1 MCAPAKKRNRW
12 SPRHRVRTLT
22 REEGGAVLVETIIV
36 VPVMIVFLVGILEF
50 GMLLFAK
57 LQVETGLR
65 DAARYLAR
73 CQPGFGCSQTTARN
87 IAVYG
92 NVAGSGNV
100 RVEGW
105 GTGDITISSAAGLG
119 LPVRVS
125 TDFDYPGSP
134 LIGFIGLASI
144 NVTAFHEDRYIGF

>member
-1 MCAPAKKRNRW
+1 MGA
-12 SPRHRVRTLT
+12 RVFKVRIAAWRRARAL
-22 REEGGAVLVETIIV
+22 RRQESGAAMLETIIT

-65 DAARYLAR
+65 DAARYMAR
-73 CQPGFGCSQTTARN
+73 CQPGFGCSQAIARN
-87 IAVYG
+87 IAVFG
-92 NVAGSGNV
+92 NVAGNGGP

-105 GTGDITISSAAGLG
+105 GTGDVTITPAPGLG
-119 LPVRVS
+119 ERVRVA

-134 LIGFIGLASI
+134 LLGFIGLANI
-144 NVTAFHEDRYIGF
+144 NVTAFHEDRYIGW

>member
-1 MCAPAKKRNRW
+1 MAARVD
-12 SPRHRVRTLT
+12 RVRIPRRRRAGTLA
-22 REEGGAVLVETIIV
+22 REESGAALIETIIV
-36 VPVMIVFLVGILEF
+36 LPVMIVFLVGILEF

-73 CQPGFGCSQTTARN
+73 CQPGFGCSQATARN
-87 IAVYG
+87 IAVFG
-92 NVAGSGNV
+92 NIAGTGTA

-105 GTGDITISSAAGLG
+105 GIGDVTISAAAGLG

-134 LIGFIGLASI
+134 LISFIGLASI